1 MASNDISQEDVEFL
15 TLGKILFTIY
25 SYCFYRTGIL
35 KKNYDCDGRKE
46 NQEKKSTEVI
56 QS

>member
-1 MASNDISQEDVEFL
+1 MASNDISQEDVKFL
-15 TLGKILFTIY
+15 TLGKILFTI
-25 SYCFYRTGIL
+25 FVLFLQNIL

-46 NQEKKSTEVI
+46 NQEKSTEVI